1 MTVSETLL
9 VAQLGAPT
17 AVINQTLVGLVDE
30 ARRAGVSRVL
40 GARNGVLGLLHDEI
54 FDLSSEPAEVMA
66 AVRTTAGAA
75 LGSCRYNLRS
85 QGGAEDFARIAETL
99 ARHQVGGLVFIGG
112 NGTMA
117 ALREVARVC
126 RAHGREVHVIGAPK
140 TIDNDMFGTD
150 HTPGYGSVAKYV
162 ATAVQEAGR
171 DTESLATFDTCTVIE
186 TMGRDSGWI
195 AATAGLAHLEE
206 QDAPHIIL
214 APELPVSWKRLGEQ
228 VNRTV
233 RRIGRCVV
241 VAGEGLRDDAGNFLA
256 PQTVDPSGQMQ
267 FGGAAEVLRNFI
279 QGDLGYKCRYNKPGT
294 AQRNAS
300 HVASACDAAE
310 ADAVG
315 RQAVRALAAGQTMKM
330 VSIRRL
336 GDQPYAADF
345 DLVDLDEAAGRQRVL
360 PREFLD
366 EEGIGISEAFR
377 RYLQPLVQGRVDV
390 AETSDGVPQCVRL
403 TRRM

>member
-1 MTVSETLL
+1 MSETLL

-17 AVINQTLVGLVDE
+17 AVINQTLVGVVEE
-30 ARRAGVSRVL
+30 ARQAGVGRVL
-40 GARNGVLGLLHDEI
+40 GSRNGVLGLLHDEI
-54 FDLSSEPAEVMA
+54 FDLSAEPAEVLA
-66 AVRTTAGAA
+66 AVRTTPGAV
-75 LGSCRYNLRS
+75 LGSCRYNLRR

-99 ARHQVGGLVFIGG
+99 ARRRVTGLIFIGG

-117 ALREVARVC
+117 ALREVARVSK
-126 RAHGREVHVIGAPK
+126 AHGREVRVVGAPK

-162 ATAVQEAGR
+162 ATTAQEAGR

-195 AATAGLAHLEE
+195 AAAAGLAHVCED
-206 QDAPHIIL
+206 DAPHIVL
-214 APELPVSWKRLGEQ
+214 APELPVTWKRLGEQ
-228 VNRTV
+228 VHRTV
-233 RRIGRCVV
+233 KRVGRCVV
-241 VAGEGLRDDAGNFLA
+241 VAGEGLRDADGNFLA

-267 FGGAAEVLRNFI
+267 FGGVAEVLRDFI

-294 AQRNAS
+294 AQRNAA
-300 HVASACDAAE
+300 HLASACDACE

-315 RQAVRALAAGQTMKM
+315 REAARALAAGETMKM
-330 VSIRRL
+330 VSIRRR
-336 GDQPYAADF
+336 GDRPYAVEF

-366 EEGIGISEAFR
+366 EEGTAISDAFR
-377 RYLQPLVQGRVDV
+377 RYLEPLVQGRVEV
-390 AETSDGVPQCVRL
+390 AETSGGLPQCVRL
-403 TRRM
+403 TQRV